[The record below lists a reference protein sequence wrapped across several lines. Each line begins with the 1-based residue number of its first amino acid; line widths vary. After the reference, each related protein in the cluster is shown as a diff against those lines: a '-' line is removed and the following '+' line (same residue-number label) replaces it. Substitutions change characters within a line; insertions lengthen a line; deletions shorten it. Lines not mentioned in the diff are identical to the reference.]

1 MARGFNKVIL
11 MGNLADPEVRYATDR
26 QANARFAV
34 AVNQEWK
41 DKNGE
46 KQESVDFI
54 PVVVWGPMA
63 ENCEKYLRKGSR
75 VLVEGRIQVRSYEAK
90 DGGGSGTPPMLSKNW
105 QPGLTFLGGG
115 ERSEGGGFPPEE
127 SVEDI
132 RASALGIGDDG
143 DGDADIPF

>member
-11 MGNLADPEVRYATDR
+11 MGNLARDPEVRYATDR

-63 ENCEKYLRKGSR
+63 ENCEKYLKKGSR
-75 VLVEGRIQVRSYEAK
+75 ALVEGRIQVRKYEGK
-90 DGGGSGTPPMLSKNW
+90 DGESKYATDVVASGV
-105 QPGLTFLGGG
+105 TFLGDGQS
-115 ERSEGGGFPPEE
+115 RDFSSEGEKFDGGIENEE
-127 SVEDI
+127 DED
-132 RASALGIGDDG
+132 L
-143 DGDADIPF
+143 PF

>member
-1 MARGFNKVIL
+1 MARGFNKAIL
-11 MGNLADPEVRYATDR
+11 MGNLARDPEVRYSTDR

-90 DGGGSGTPPMLSKNW
+90 DGGGKRYATDVVATGV
-105 QPGLTFLGGG
+105 TFLGGG